1 MLLDIFSRIGH
12 PKQMKNGYRIGRDAT
27 TVETG
32 EWDATGGGGDRQGR
46 GGQNVVSPLLR
57 VLF

>member
-12 PKQMKNGYRIGRDAT
+12 PKQVKNGYRIGRDAT

-32 EWDATGGGGDRQGR
+32 VQQVAVEIAKGEEDKI
-46 GGQNVVSPLLR
+46 
-57 VLF
+57 